1 MVLTG
6 KDRSAYRLTIMSE
19 IDGKT
24 KRMPLVQR
32 LPPQLFFAGSAVF
45 HYLGPSFAVL
55 LFARLPVPAV
65 AWLRIFFAALVFAL
79 WRQPWRAFFASPPR
93 QRWTIAAL
101 GAVFA
106 AMNYSFYVAIARLP
120 LGTVAAIE
128 FVGPIVL
135 ALAGS
140 KSARNLA
147 ALIAAVAGVYLLL
160 DVRFA
165 GEPAAFIWAFANA
178 ALFMLYIVL
187 AHSVANSGAHISP
200 IDRLG
205 AAMIIAAVV
214 ITPIAIRSALPAFSD
229 IVALLAGAVVGIS
242 SSVIPYV
249 LDQLAMSRMPRATY
263 ALFIAMLPAM
273 AVLIGLLVLAQVP
286 TALEIAGIGLVGL
299 GVAIHRPV
307 EKNFSDAQPEV

>member
-1 MVLTG
+1 
-6 KDRSAYRLTIMSE
+6 MSGL
-19 IDGKT
+19 DGKT
-24 KRMPLVQR
+24 TELRTTLVNR
-32 LPPQLFFAGSAVF
+32 VPPHLFFVGSAVF

-79 WRQPWRAFFASPPR
+79 WRRPWRAFFASLPR
-93 QRWTIAAL
+93 QRWTLVAL

-106 AMNYSFYVAIARLP
+106 AMNYSFYVAIDRLP

-128 FVGPIVL
+128 FVGPILL

-140 KSARNLA
+140 KTARNLL
-147 ALIAAVAGVYLLL
+147 ALVAAVVGVYLLV

-165 GEPAAFIWAFANA
+165 GDPVAFMWAFINA
-178 ALFMLYIVL
+178 ALFVLYIVL
-187 AHSVANSGAHISP
+187 AHSVANSGVGFGAIE
-200 IDRLG
+200 RLG

-214 ITPIAIRSALPAFSD
+214 ITPLGFRAALPAFCD
-229 IVALLAGAVVGIS
+229 PVALAAGAGVGIS

-273 AVLIGLLVLAQVP
+273 AVLMGMLVLAQVP
-286 TALEIAGIGLVGL
+286 TVLEIAGIALVGL
-299 GVAIHRPV
+299 GVAIHRPA
-307 EKNFSDAQPEV
+307 EPGAPDDDARP